1 MLMRLNRL
9 LIQLA
14 ALIVLMTTAGCKV
27 VHYVPYEDDGSNVY
41 RSYTGSEVVRGQIQE
56 SFESVLRLHN
66 SVNYRTYTFDPDS
79 LPLQSEVNRRGIEAL
94 AVDHFIDDHTT
105 AGTGIILSNR
115 NGRTTML
122 TASHTVSFPDTI
134 WHYQKTES
142 VLERDR
148 VAAVSVKQ
156 NVTHFLF
163 SDDGIITFELAVND
177 PRRDLA
183 LMMKRWHSED
193 NPNLVPLKIGPG
205 NADDLEWTDMIY
217 GVGFPKGI
225 RMVTA
230 AMVSNVAI
238 SSRRSFILDASFNRG
253 FSGGALFAVR
263 NDGAG
268 LDWVG
273 ILSAAHAEQEYYLVP
288 ESIRDDDYDPRIE
301 YEGPVY
307 IRRESRINYGI
318 TYAVGLEQIKE
329 FFDENRA
336 EIERLRLSVPQIP

>member
-1 MLMRLNRL
+1 MRLNRPITL
-9 LIQLA
+9 LA
-14 ALIVLMTTAGCKV
+14 VFLIYFSGCTV

-41 RSYTGSEVVRGQIQE
+41 RSYTGSEVVRAQIKD

-66 SVNYRTYTFDPDS
+66 SVNYRTYTFDPDN
-79 LPLQSEVNRRGIEAL
+79 LPVQAQVEQAGIQAL
-94 AVDHFIDDHTT
+94 AVSSFTDDHTT

-115 NGRTTML
+115 SGRTTIL
-122 TASHTVSFPDTI
+122 TASHTVTFPDTI
-134 WHYQKTES
+134 WHYQKREG

-148 VAAVSVKQ
+148 VEAVSIKQ
-156 NVTHFLF
+156 SSTHFLF
-163 SDDGIITFELAVND
+163 GEDGIITFDVAVND

-183 LMMKRWHSED
+183 LMVNRWRAEE
-193 NPNLVPLKIGPG
+193 NPGLVPMKINPG
-205 NADDLEWTDMIY
+205 NPDDMEWTDMVY

-230 AMVSNVAI
+230 AMVSNVSI
-238 SSRRSFILDASFNRG
+238 SSRRSFVLDASFNRG
-253 FSGGALFAVR
+253 FSGGALFAIR
-263 NDGAG
+263 NDGSG

-273 ILSAAHAEQEYYLVP
+273 IISAAHAEQEYFLVP
-288 ESIRDDDYDPRIE
+288 ESISDEDYDPRSE

-329 FFDENRA
+329 FFEENRD
-336 EIERLRLSVPQIP
+336 EIARQRLSVPDIP